1 MTTPAQPQPQPQD
14 GPSRSGPT
22 PVMRS
27 LKILV
32 GGIAGG
38 IVFMAVALAFVLRF
52 TAPPLW
58 AVVVLLLLGIGAD
71 ALIRTVGYRVKPL
84 APQTPSQEAG
94 TRSMGV
100 FRSLMMMRM
109 ALAESVALIG
119 IVLAFITTQR
129 SWLVFAVGA
138 AVSLLLIALHV
149 WPSRSSVDR
158 VVVSLEKDGAR
169 TGLHDI
175 LGLGR
180 GGVPDTDHPPGRS

>member
-1 MTTPAQPQPQPQD
+1 MTTPAQPQPQD

-38 IVFMAVALAFVLRF
+38 IVLMGVALAFILKF

-58 AVVVLLLLGIGAD
+58 AVVVLLVIGLGAHT
-71 ALIRTVGYRVKPL
+71 LIKAVGYRVRPIP
-84 APQTPSQEAG
+84 AQTPSQEAG

-100 FRSLMMMRM
+100 FRSLMMLRM

-158 VVVSLEKDGAR
+158 VVVGLEKDGAR